1 MKNQN
6 TNPPR
11 LASWL
16 LIRFLGE
23 TQGEEFLG
31 DLAEIYQDRY
41 TNHGALHAKCMYWLD
56 AVHLILGFTS
66 FRRNRNRRPTLFK
79 HHLLLSWRI
88 LQRDKAFSFINISGL
103 TLGMLAALL
112 IVFWIRD
119 EWSYDRFHEKSDQI
133 YSVFRHSTFTN
144 EVFTGN
150 SVPYPLVETLEKDY
164 PEVEQMALIRQRP
177 QAILQDN
184 EIMGRASGFLANS
197 DFFSLFS
204 WQLLAG
210 EASTLLDDPYSI
222 VISASQA
229 EKYYGPNWKNENAA
243 VGQSI
248 LVDNNQEYLITG
260 VFEDVPAHSSI
271 QFDFVLSIKAYLSQ
285 AQGINSWDNS
295 NFQLYVQ
302 LREDADLS
310 RVNEKIK
317 LVQNDH
323 IDGFTSE
330 VFLHPLTDLHLGA
343 SFEQGKKVL
352 SGMSYYIRIFSL
364 VVFFILLIAGI
375 NFINLTITKALDRAK
390 EIGIRKAIGAGRMSI
405 LHQFISHSLLLVVIS
420 FVFAIILF
428 YLALPLFNTLT
439 GKNIIVDSIDSTTLL
454 AFVGIGG
461 LTVLI
466 ASLYPAIFLSSLQA
480 VQVLKGSFRLSKR
493 GLFARKSMVV
503 FQFAIS
509 VLLIVGTL
517 TVYKQLH
524 YIQSKNLGLDR
535 ENVIYTFL
543 NPTLREKLPALKEE
557 LLRQAGIQSVS
568 SSSQSPLEVTSGTH
582 SYSWP
587 GLAEEGRKE
596 IHTLSIDYDFLEVM
610 DMQLQQGRT
619 FDTAFGAD
627 SITYLINEE
636 FQQYMGIENPIG
648 EKVTLYGRD
657 VGTIIGVVEDFH
669 MSSLYNEIEPLIML
683 LRPNNTFRLFL
694 RTEAGKTKEAI
705 AGLEAVY
712 KAFSPDVPFTYLFLD
727 EQYQATYENELVV
740 GRLSIA
746 LTALAVLIACLG
758 LLGLATFAAHQRLKE
773 ISIRKTLGA
782 DVGSLL
788 FLLSKDFMVL
798 VLLALIIALPLSY
811 LLMGQW
817 LNSFAYHIAIGSGI
831 FLTAAGGLIGITLL
845 TISWETLKVAIVNPA
860 KILRSE

>member
-1 MKNQN
+1 MSKN
-6 TNPPR
+6 THPPR
-11 LASWL
+11 LANWL

-23 TQGEEFLG
+23 AQGEEFLG

-41 TNHGALHAKCMYWLD
+41 AAKGAFYAKCMYWLD
-56 AVHLILGFTS
+56 ALHLILGFTS
-66 FRRNRNRRPTLFK
+66 FRRNKNRRPILFK
-79 HHLLLSWRI
+79 HNLLLSWRI

-103 TLGMLAALL
+103 TLGMVAALF

-119 EWSYDRFHEKSDQI
+119 EWSYDRFHENSDRI
-133 YSVFRHSTFTN
+133 YSVFRHSKFTE

-150 SVPYPLVETLEKDY
+150 SIPYPLVQTLEENY

-177 QAILQDN
+177 AVVLQDN
-184 EIMGRASGFLANS
+184 EVLSRANGFYA
-197 DFFSLFS
+197 DDGFFSLFS

-210 EASTLLDDPYSI
+210 EANSLLNDPYSI
-222 VISASQA
+222 VISASLA
-229 EKYYGPNWKNENAA
+229 EKYYGSSWKSENGA

-248 LVDNNQEYLITG
+248 LVNNDKEYTVTG
-260 VFEDVPAHSSI
+260 VFTDVPKHSSL
-271 QFDFVLSIKAYLSQ
+271 QFDFVLSIKAYLNQ
-285 AQGINSWDNS
+285 ARGIDSWDNS

-302 LREDADLS
+302 LREDAELS
-310 RVNEKIK
+310 KVNEKIK
-317 LVQNDH
+317 LVQNEH
-323 IDGFTSE
+323 ISDFTSE

-352 SGMSYYIRIFSL
+352 SRMSYYIRIFSL
-364 VVFFILLIAGI
+364 VAFFILLIAGI
-375 NFINLTITKALDRAK
+375 NFINLTIAKALDRAK
-390 EIGIRKAIGAGRMSI
+390 EIGIRKAIGADRMSI
-405 LHQFISHSLLLVVIS
+405 INQFTSHSLLLVGIS
-420 FVFAIILF
+420 FVFAIVLF
-428 YLALPLFNTLT
+428 FLALPLFNTLT
-439 GKNIIVDSIDSTTLL
+439 GKNIIVDSIDGTTLL
-454 AFVGIGG
+454 SFLGIGG

-480 VQVLKGSFRLSKR
+480 VQALKGSFRLSTR

-517 TVYKQLH
+517 TVYKQLR

-543 NPTLREKLPALKEE
+543 NPSLREKLPAVKEE
-557 LLRQAGIQSVS
+557 LLRKPGIQWVS
-568 SSSQSPLEVTSGTH
+568 SSSQSPLDVTSGTH
-582 SYSWP
+582 SYHWP
-587 GLAEEGRKE
+587 GLSQEGRKE
-596 IHTLSIDYDFLEVM
+596 IHTLSINYDFLEVM
-610 DMQLQQGRT
+610 DMQLQQGRA
-619 FDTAFGAD
+619 FDPAFGAD

-648 EKVTLYGRD
+648 KKVELYGREA
-657 VGTIIGVVEDFH
+657 GTIIGVIEDFH

-683 LRPNNTFRLFL
+683 LRPSDTFRLFM

-705 AGLEAVY
+705 ASLEAVHQ
-712 KAFSPDVPFTYLFLD
+712 AFSPHVPFTYFFLD
-727 EQYQATYENELVV
+727 EQFQATYESELVV
-740 GRLSIA
+740 GRLAIA

-758 LLGLATFAAHQRLKE
+758 LLGLAAFAAHQRLKE

-788 FLLSKDFMVL
+788 FLLSKDFIVL
-798 VLLALIIALPLSY
+798 VLVALIVALPLSY
-811 LLMGQW
+811 LLIKQW
-817 LNSFAYHIAIGSGI
+817 LNNFAYHIGIDFGI
-831 FLTAAGGLIGITLL
+831 FLLAAGGLIGITLL